1 MKTILV
7 SVSVATAALTVV
19 SCRTTFD
26 GESGINRSKVTSV
39 TMKVPEK
46 DSKGTAF
53 SVEGFSIQVKKD
65 AGDCSFTDIDSTNKI
80 AAQGGNIS
88 ESLKQDCDYSIKL
101 SFGKLSDDG
110 KSMKDVYLTNA
121 EHDGKPAQLV
131 LVKKA
136 DLKGQSKITVKAC
149 VSVTALG
156 VTELKIAAGECLAIT
171 DQTADVSIDVSI
183 GGGPVA
189 TNKIE
194 APKFEV
200 LPTTLPDAVKKP
212 LEDTQ
217 TALLAGV
224 EGWNKESDATK
235 RHDAACLKLTD
246 ASSKFK
252 SAIASETLDSAK
264 TPAPE
269 YTKTFAPIKE
279 SYRNALNSL
288 NEQFACG
295 ETPIGP

>member
-1 MKTILV
+1 
-7 SVSVATAALTVV
+7 
-19 SCRTTFD
+19 
-26 GESGINRSKVTSV
+26 
-39 TMKVPEK
+39 
-46 DSKGTAF
+46 
-53 SVEGFSIQVKKD
+53 
-65 AGDCSFTDIDSTNKI
+65 
-80 AAQGGNIS
+80 
-88 ESLKQDCDYSIKL
+88 
-101 SFGKLSDDG
+101 
-110 KSMKDVYLTNA
+110 MKDVYLTNA

-212 LEDTQ
+212 LENAVQKKKSCNNCDI
-217 TALLAGV
+217 L
-224 EGWNKESDATK
+224 
-235 RHDAACLKLTD
+235 HD
-246 ASSKFK
+246 SV
-252 SAIASETLDSAK
+252 AISRQV
-264 TPAPE
+264 
-269 YTKTFAPIKE
+269 YV
-279 SYRNALNSL
+279 
-288 NEQFACG
+288 
-295 ETPIGP
+295 